1 MYSMY
6 TVLVPTS
13 QRTQYV
19 SIIRTNRFVLCI
31 VIIAAYCGNCMDH
44 VKALYGGIQSILVL
58 WQLVR
63 IVTTGLSTVNPVKY
77 VYATGKASSS
87 HLMSTVVVF

>member
-1 MYSMY
+1 
-6 TVLVPTS
+6 
-13 QRTQYV
+13 
-19 SIIRTNRFVLCI
+19 
-31 VIIAAYCGNCMDH
+31 MDH